1 MIEASK
7 FPPRQPSDQPTNKR
21 TGGFIAAVEGEEAG
35 TEQERQEKKEQ
46 QLS

>member
-1 MIEASK
+1 MCYDRSIKVSA
-7 FPPRQPSDQPTNKR
+7 PTNQPTNKR
-21 TGGFIAAVEGEEAG
+21 TEGLIAAVEGEAAG